1 MKIVQRVAVVG
12 SGGAGKSTF
21 SRELGRRVDL
31 PVIHLDHHYWQ
42 PGWTPTP
49 TDLWRQKVAELV
61 AGEHWVVD
69 GNYSGS
75 LDIRLQRA
83 DTVIILAFSRWR
95 CMSRLL
101 RRWWTNRGRAV
112 QAHGCPERIDLKF
125 LRWVW
130 RYPVDARPRLDN
142 ALRAAADSVAIIELT
157 SPAAAADF
165 LGGLTNTTWPQRHS
179 GR

>member
-1 MKIVQRVAVVG
+1 MQSVQRVAVVG

-21 SRELGRRVDL
+21 SRELGRLVEL
-31 PVIHLDHHYWQ
+31 PVLHIDHHYWR
-42 PGWTPTP
+42 PGLIPTP
-49 TDLWRQKVAELV
+49 SDLWRQKVAELAV
-61 AGEHWVVD
+61 EDRWVID
-69 GNYSGS
+69 GNYGGS

-95 CMSRLL
+95 CMSRVL
-101 RRWWTNRGRAV
+101 RRWWTYRGRAV
-112 QAHGCPERIDLKF
+112 QADGCPERVDWQF

-142 ALRAAADSVAIIELT
+142 ALRAAGDSVAVIELT
-157 SPAAAADF
+157 SPAAAAAF
-165 LGGLTNTTWPQRHS
+165 LHGLTNPTRPQRSS